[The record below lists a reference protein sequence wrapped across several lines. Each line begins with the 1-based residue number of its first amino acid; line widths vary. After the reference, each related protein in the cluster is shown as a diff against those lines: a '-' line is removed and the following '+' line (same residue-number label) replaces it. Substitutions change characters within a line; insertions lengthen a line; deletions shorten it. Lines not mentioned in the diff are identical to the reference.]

1 MKKHFLVLAAASAVV
16 FAACNGGNTE
26 GSLTKEQADSMAQAK
41 LDSAEAALRAQNDSI
56 IAAEAAEKLRIE
68 DSIRVADSIFN
79 AGKKSGTTTVIKKNT
94 TPAKQP
100 QQPTAPVK
108 PAKEEPVKQGGLKG
122 KSDQAKQEQVQQS
135 GGGLRSKSDQAK
147 QEQSSQGSGGGLRS
161 KSDQAKQ

>member
-1 MKKHFLVLAAASAVV
+1 MAAASAVV

-41 LDSAEAALRAQNDSI
+41 LDSAEAVLRAQNDSI

-68 DSIRVADSIFN
+68 DSIRVADSIFS

-108 PAKEEPVKQGGLKG
+108 PAKEEPVNP
-122 KSDQAKQEQVQQS
+122 KSGRFSGEQAGNADAKS
-135 GGGLRSKSDQAK
+135 GRFGNEAAAEKVKEENKNAK
-147 QEQSSQGSGGGLRS
+147 ANRFN
-161 KSDQAKQ
+161 K